1 LDLVIAEVLQ
11 LLRHLALRRYQVIFA
26 HLRVLQQLVRWL
38 VDPYEEL
45 PAITL
50 DLVSGRAVDE
60 YVRRAVDEHWLLRV
74 LVRWVRMLELL
85 RLTRNHFLG
94 L

>member
-1 LDLVIAEVLQ
+1 
-11 LLRHLALRRYQVIFA
+11 
-26 HLRVLQQLVRWL
+26 VLQQLVRWL
-38 VDPYEEL
+38 VDPNEEL
-45 PAITL
+45 PAVTL